1 MNQRQKNKFH
11 KAIKSLSD
19 LMLELNSGCESWEL
33 HYSNSDCKFSL
44 DKLQFNGSQ
53 KEIETEQDD
62 TNFPWMYME
71 E

>member
-19 LMLELNSGCESWEL
+19 LMLELNSGCECCEL
-33 HYSNSDCKFSL
+33 HYSYSDCKFSL
-44 DKLQFNGSQ
+44 YKSQ

-62 TNFPWMYME
+62 TNFPWLHIWS
-71 E
+71 